1 MEAFRISTF
10 DVRLWKDFNY
20 KTRRAKQFHLLSNSV
35 SQRGE
40 LNHVLMHVQQPI
52 HKITLHWAVVTSLSM
67 FLSDKAPSTSSN
79 TPWLNAGDYEHGGG
93 GCGVGGSC
101 WPDPRLNCQPLS
113 LRDSPPASL
122 CTSTSATTLVSGSRS
137 CFIYLLS
144 SFCHPAFKPN
154 PLSSEPSDLP
164 VVVVRLFLSYS
175 VVVCGADQSPR
186 QVRACLHASWMAL
199 SSMVSA
205 CWHPRRTGGRLTVWV
220 VWKGGVSTWRRP
232 FWCCVTRVAREPH
245 WTGLNRVHLENKVMH
260 SIA

>member
-1 MEAFRISTF
+1 MYNSPSIRSLCIGP
-10 DVRLWKDFNY
+10 WW
-20 KTRRAKQFHLLSNSV
+20 LLSACSCLIRLHP
-35 SQRGE
+35 QA
-40 LNHVLMHVQQPI
+40 PI
-52 HKITLHWAVVTSLSM
+52 HPDWTQAIT
-67 FLSDKAPSTSSN
+67 STGVG
-79 TPWLNAGDYEHGGG
+79 A
-93 GCGVGGSC
+93 CGVGGSC

-113 LRDSPPASL
+113 LRESPPASL
-122 CTSTSATTLVSGSRS
+122 CTSTSATTLVSGALS